1 MNIAGNTMLITDGT
15 SGIGH
20 GLALRFHE
28 AGNKV
33 IIAGR
38 RKDLLDNIAA
48 DRDGI
53 EAVVDPV
60 AYQPF
65 PEANHHAGR
74 YLTGVDGPC
83 PAPSKASPGKRS
95 SGWKSPCGDWGA
107 FSDRAP
113 LAERRNPRAP

>member
-1 MNIAGNTMLITDGT
+1 MNIAGNTILITDGT
-15 SGIGH
+15 SSIGH

-53 EAVVDPV
+53 EAVVDAV
-60 AYQPF
+60 AF
-65 PEANHHAGR
+65 
-74 YLTGVDGPC
+74 
-83 PAPSKASPGKRS
+83 
-95 SGWKSPCGDWGA
+95 
-107 FSDRAP
+107 
-113 LAERRNPRAP
+113 